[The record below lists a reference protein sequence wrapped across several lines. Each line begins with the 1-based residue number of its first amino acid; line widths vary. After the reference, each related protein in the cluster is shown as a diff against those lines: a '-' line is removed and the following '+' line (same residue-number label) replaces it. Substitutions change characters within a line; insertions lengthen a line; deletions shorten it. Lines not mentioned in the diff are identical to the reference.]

1 MLEHAH
7 ALIAKGWE
15 PSDAIADAN
24 YLGSH
29 VFAMVNHALHGKR
42 TFWVD
47 ESLAWMLAETDL
59 DIIGRCLRLPFPA
72 CAFVFTDRG
81 TLEIAESLLS
91 QEQACSMRGRTLR
104 IVSAYV
110 TCERAVTEDEPQVL
124 NVTFL
129 FDAQGDKWPYLVS
142 REMFVQ
148 PDEHLDGI
156 LDSHH
161 PSVSREARDPI
172 FLAPE
177 LKKLVH
183 LVINAIL
190 YATSAHLE
198 PILLSSKL
206 RRLEQSLTG
215 KGQRKREPLQRQLS
229 SLRGACS
236 SEDVF
241 HLPGHIEISK
251 IKRLRELPA
260 TESGRMLMKRFMV
273 RGHWRRP
280 NPDWQD
286 QRLRWIEPYW
296 KGPEIAA
303 AIEREYRMKP

>member
-1 MLEHAH
+1 M
-7 ALIAKGWE
+7 
-15 PSDAIADAN
+15 
-24 YLGSH
+24 
-29 VFAMVNHALHGKR
+29 
-42 TFWVD
+42 
-47 ESLAWMLAETDL
+47 
-59 DIIGRCLRLPFPA
+59 
-72 CAFVFTDRG
+72 FTDRG

-91 QEQACSMRGRTLR
+91 QETECSMRGRTLR
-104 IVSAYV
+104 ILSVYV
-110 TCERAVTEDEPQVL
+110 ARERAVAEDEPQVL

-129 FDAQGDKWPYLVS
+129 FDAQGDTWPYLVS
-142 REMFVQ
+142 RELFVQ

-161 PSVSREARDPI
+161 PSVSRETRDPI

-183 LVINAIL
+183 LVSNAIL

-198 PILLSSKL
+198 PLLLSSKL

-215 KGQRKREPLQRQLS
+215 KGQRKREPL
-229 SLRGACS
+229 LRPALQAARRVLS
-236 SEDVF
+236 SEDASF
-241 HLPGHIEISK
+241 HLPGHIDITT
-251 IKRLRELPA
+251 IKRLRELPE
-260 TESGRMLMKRFMV
+260 TESGQTLMKRFMV

-296 KGPEIAA
+296 KGPELAA